1 MECSGTLWTADL
13 CWPVDFIEHSR
24 ILFPLFFKKV
34 TKVTDWFTSMIVV
47 ANHDNVEVRKKLLL
61 EKDLKLDTATAVCK
75 EEEKAAKTS
84 CMLGTSHTSG
94 KAGAYQAHARE
105 SAAGMSSYQSSHGSE
120 QQWGRRAPRGG
131 QRCFHRDWGRS
142 PLFAQTICN
151 LNNLLFGN
159 YNKWIVLERTIQIVF
174 VQS

>member
-1 MECSGTLWTADL
+1 MELMGRKKSSNESFDHFVTDKCKRVTWCGL
-13 CWPVDFIEHSR
+13 
-24 ILFPLFFKKV
+24 KKV

-47 ANHDNVEVRKKLLL
+47 ANHDNVEVQKKLLL

-120 QQWGRRAPRGG
+120 QQ
-131 QRCFHRDWGRS
+131 
-142 PLFAQTICN
+142 
-151 LNNLLFGN
+151 
-159 YNKWIVLERTIQIVF
+159 
-174 VQS
+174 